1 MAVREAAPGRLHS
14 LSNEGGKRP
23 YAADC
28 ELEDWINV
36 SKFSEKIKE
45 EFLALLPPTVFFFI
59 ALHIV
64 ALVRALMVHGTGL
77 PVTSSGQIAMGS
89 LILGKA
95 VLLADL
101 LPAINRF
108 PDKPLV
114 YNIAWKTVIYSCVA
128 TVIHY
133 LERLIDFAREAG
145 GIAAGNQKLL
155 AQVVWP
161 HFLAIQIILLVIVL
175 AYCVIRELSRVVGEE
190 KMLQVF
196 FGARPGKG
204 TPR

>member
-1 MAVREAAPGRLHS
+1 MTGET
-14 LSNEGGKRP
+14 
-23 YAADC
+23 
-28 ELEDWINV
+28 V
-36 SKFSEKIKE
+36 SKATEKIKE
-45 EFLALLPPTVFFFI
+45 EFLAVLPPTVFFFVALHVI
-59 ALHIV
+59 ALI
-64 ALVRALMVHGTGL
+64 RALMVKGTGL
-77 PVTSSGQIAMGS
+77 PVASSAQIAVGA
-89 LILGKA
+89 LIIGKA

-101 LPAINRF
+101 WPAINRF
-108 PDKPLV
+108 PHKPLV

-155 AQVVWP
+155 AQIVWP
-161 HFLAIQIILLVIVL
+161 HFLAIQIILIVIVL

-196 FGARPGKG
+196 FGVHPGKG